1 VNVFPRGAQALGSEA
16 ARRQGQEIGACRL
29 NGQSSNGKTAVL
41 SFRSVLLLSA
51 FLASPATGA
60 LGETLDD
67 AIGRAL
73 ASDPSLAS
81 ARTDLDVARANL
93 NGARVNLLPN
103 TSASAAFTRSWSE
116 SGGTGGFDT
125 TTGLPLGGGAAGGGI
140 ITRDTGTGSL
150 SASATVFDARLYA
163 SVSQARANYE
173 RTEATVRGQED
184 TLVQQVVTAY
194 TGVVYAEETLRIRR
208 ESVERLQR
216 QVDAAQTRFEV
227 GAATRTDVFQAQAQL
242 AQARADLASAQSDLA
257 SQRATYLR
265 RVGEMPGTLQPV
277 ALPPLPASLEEALRI
292 GRDNST
298 SIQAAAAGVKG
309 AKAQVRSAYAGYLP
323 TLTLSAG
330 ANRRGDDGFNN
341 FDNDDSSV
349 SARLSIPLF
358 SFGRNEFAVGA
369 AKANERGARYDLDDA
384 GRALDEATTQAW
396 ARLEASRL
404 RVEAT
409 RAQLDAANFAANGA
423 EIERREGLRTELDVL
438 TQIENQR
445 NAALA
450 LQQAVRDEVTNAYL
464 LLQTIGRQVRP
475 AAPTPTP

>member
-1 VNVFPRGAQALGSEA
+1 M
-16 ARRQGQEIGACRL
+16 
-29 NGQSSNGKTAVL
+29 
-41 SFRSVLLLSA
+41 SFRRVLLLSA

-73 ASDPSLAS
+73 ASDPSLAG
-81 ARTDLDVARANL
+81 ARTDLDAARANL
-93 NGARVNLLPN
+93 NSARANLLPN
-103 TSASAAFTRSWSE
+103 TSASVNFSRSWREGGSGAIVDE
-116 SGGTGGFDT
+116 NGNIISGG
-125 TTGLPLGGGAAGGGI
+125 AGSGI
-140 ITRDTGTGSL
+140 IATDSGSGSL

-194 TGVVYAEETLRIRR
+194 TGVIYTEETLRIRR

-227 GAATRTDVFQAQAQL
+227 GAATRTDVYQAQAQL

-257 SQRATYLR
+257 AQRATYLR
-265 RVGEMPGTLQPV
+265 RVGEMPGSLEPV
-277 ALPPLPASLEEALRI
+277 ALPALPANLEEALRI
-292 GRDNST
+292 GRNNST
-298 SIQAAAAGVKG
+298 SIQAAAASVKG
-309 AKAQVRSAYAGYLP
+309 AKAQVRSAYASYLP

-423 EIERREGLRTELDVL
+423 EVERREGLRTELDVL

-475 AAPTPTP
+475 ATPAPTP